1 MPKRT
6 SRSKHLPQSIEHGAA
21 SFGRWATTDHLH
33 VADICKAKLGFRDT
47 LFLVIVG
54 LALRCLGLLG
64 SLAVIYLMVIYG
76 LPWFLFGTLP

>member
-6 SRSKHLPQSIEHGAA
+6 SRSKPLSQTIEHGAA

-33 VADICKAKLGFRDT
+33 VADICNAKLGFRDT
-47 LFLVIVG
+47 LLLLVAG
-54 LALRCLGLLG
+54 LVLRCLGLLG

-76 LPWFLFGTLP
+76 LPWFIFGTLP

>member
-6 SRSKHLPQSIEHGAA
+6 SRSKHLSQTIENGAA
-21 SFGRWATTDHLH
+21 SFGRWASTDHLH
-33 VADICKAKLGFRDT
+33 VADICNAKLGFRDT

-54 LALRCLGLLG
+54 LVLRCLGLLG